1 VLRHNP
7 SVSTTGQ
14 LLRQTTGGI
23 SYLERPGVGETLV
36 ILHGIGSNSD
46 SFVPLLKGFPPGPRL
61 LAWDAPGYLLSNP
74 LEMARPSTL
83 DYAEAL
89 GRFLDNLG
97 VRSVHLVGHSL
108 GTLIAVAFTQFAP
121 ERVATLT
128 LASSAQGHGRSK
140 EDTLADNAR
149 QRLDQLSRLGPA
161 DFAEA
166 RAPRLIFQPE
176 QNPSNVAR
184 VREEMARINPDGYAQ
199 AVHMLS
205 TGDLAASVAGVS
217 IQPGFIIGAEDQITP
232 MAQTEAAMSAW
243 ASAHGKAPR
252 CIVIP
257 KAGHAVYVQ
266 AQPEFTDAVMTLTR
280 GLQPETLRYAE
291 GDLHDQ

>member
-1 VLRHNP
+1 MLRHNP

-14 LLRQTTGGI
+14 LLRQTLGGI

-46 SFVPLLKGFPPGPRL
+46 SFAPLLDGFPPGPRL

-74 LEMARPSTL
+74 LEMTRPLAL
-83 DYAEAL
+83 DYAETL
-89 GRFLDNLG
+89 ERFLDNVG
-97 VRSVHLVGHSL
+97 VKTAHLVGHSL
-108 GTLIAVAFTQFAP
+108 GTLVAVAFAQLAP
-121 ERVATLT
+121 ERVTTLT
-128 LASSAQGHGRSK
+128 LASSAQGYGRTK
-140 EDTLADNAR
+140 KDTLTDNAR
-149 QRLDQLSRLGPA
+149 KRLDDLSRLGPA

-176 QNPSNVAR
+176 QNPSKVAR

-199 AVHMLS
+199 ALHMLS
-205 TGDLAASVAGVS
+205 TSDLAAFVSGVS
-217 IQPGFIIGAEDQITP
+217 IQPGFIIGSEDQITP

-243 ASAHGKAPR
+243 ASAHGRAPR

-266 AQPEFTDAVMTLTR
+266 AQAEFIDAVMALTQ
-280 GLQPETLRYAE
+280 GLQSKTLGYAE
-291 GDLHDQ
+291 GEIHDR

>member
-1 VLRHNP
+1 MLRHTP

-14 LLRQTTGGI
+14 LLRQTTGGV

-36 ILHGIGSNSD
+36 ILHGIGSNSN
-46 SFVPLLKGFPPGPRL
+46 SFVPLLKDFPPGPRL
-61 LAWDAPGYLLSNP
+61 LAWDAPGYLHSNP
-74 LEMARPSTL
+74 LEMARPSAL
-83 DYAEAL
+83 DYAEIL

-97 VRSVHLVGHSL
+97 EGSVHLIGHSL

-128 LASSAQGHGRSK
+128 LASSAQGYGRSK
-140 EDTLADNAR
+140 KDTLADNAR
-149 QRLDQLSRLGPA
+149 KRLDELSRLGPA

-176 QNPSNVAR
+176 QNPSKVAR

-266 AQPEFTDAVMTLTR
+266 AKAEFTDAVMALTQGLRPKTL
-280 GLQPETLRYAE
+280 LYAE